1 MNIEVVKFPGR
12 VVQLDVESN
21 TTVGQALEIVARE
34 HPEIDLSG
42 DMRVNN
48 CDVNAQTT
56 MREGQRLVITKKM
69 KGNQMSVI
77 VTKFPGAKVELMLD
91 HGATVGT
98 AIDQAKATLG
108 DVDGYDIRL
117 NGETAQSGTAI
128 PDNGQVQ
135 RIILTKKM
143 KGN

>member
-21 TTVGQALEIVARE
+21 TTVGQALEIVASE
-34 HPEIDLSG
+34 YPEIDLSG
-42 DMRVNN
+42 DMRINN
-48 CDVNAQTT
+48 CDVNAGTA
-56 MREGQRLVITKKM
+56 MRDGQRLVITKKM

-91 HGATVGT
+91 HGATVGQ
-98 AIDQAKATLG
+98 AIDQAKASLG
-108 DVDGYDIRL
+108 DVEGYDIRL
-117 NGETAQSGTAI
+117 NGSSAELTAAI
-128 PDNGQVQ
+128 PDNGSVQ